1 MNAFARLLSGCL
13 LSTLAVGGA
22 AFAQERSQQPA
33 EAEAVAAT
41 SIQDGPY
48 LSYGASQVQ
57 AQWVCDGEVIRKT
70 FKARRWPLRIPPRC
84 GYPDPIEVRA
94 KAVAKP
100 TSAISGVDRIVALSD
115 IHGQFDL
122 AVRLLQAN
130 RVIDKRLRWN
140 YGSGHLVVVGD
151 VFDRGARVTETFWLL
166 YQLQQQARDAGGDVH
181 VLLGNHET
189 MVLYDDLRYVNPKY
203 LRGAELLGK
212 PYPQLYDADSV
223 LGAWL
228 RTLPT
233 MLKIDDLLFVHGGI
247 EPGHFDLQLDRDA
260 VNARYRQSLGLAK
273 TTVKQDPLFAPLYD
287 GKTSPIWYR
296 GYFKQGELSQNDMQ
310 TILDR
315 LGVSRIV
322 VGHTSMEH
330 VGGYFDGRVIAVDSS
345 IKEGRSGELLFVE
358 NGRLERGMLDGK
370 RVPL

>member
-1 MNAFARLLSGCL
+1 MNAFARLLSACL
-13 LSTLAVGGA
+13 LSTLAAGGA
-22 AFAQERSQQPA
+22 ALAQERSQESA
-33 EAEAVAAT
+33 EAEMVAAT
-41 SIQDGPY
+41 SIDDGPY
-48 LSYGASQVQ
+48 LSYDGAQVQ
-57 AQWVCDGEVIRKT
+57 AQWICAGKVIRKT
-70 FKARRWPLRIPPRC
+70 FKAQRWPVRIPLRC

-94 KAVAKP
+94 KAAAES
-100 TSAISGVDRIVALSD
+100 TSSVSGVDRIVALSD

-130 RVIDKRLRWN
+130 RVIDKRLRWH
-140 YGSGHLVVVGD
+140 YGTGHLVVVGD
-151 VFDRGARVTETFWLL
+151 VFDRGPRVTETFWLL

-247 EPGHFDLQLDRDA
+247 EPGHFDLHLDRDT

-273 TTVKQDPLFAPLYD
+273 ATVKHDPLFAPLYD

-296 GYFKQGELSQNDMQ
+296 GYFKQGELGQNEVQ

-330 VGGYFDGRVIAVDSS
+330 VGSYFDGRVIAVDSS

-358 NGRLERGMLDGK
+358 NGRLERGTLDGT
-370 RVPL
+370 RLPL

>member
-1 MNAFARLLSGCL
+1 M
-13 LSTLAVGGA
+13 
-22 AFAQERSQQPA
+22 
-33 EAEAVAAT
+33 
-41 SIQDGPY
+41 
-48 LSYGASQVQ
+48 
-57 AQWVCDGEVIRKT
+57 
-70 FKARRWPLRIPPRC
+70 
-84 GYPDPIEVRA
+84 
-94 KAVAKP
+94 
-100 TSAISGVDRIVALSD
+100 
-115 IHGQFDL
+115 
-122 AVRLLQAN
+122 
-130 RVIDKRLRWN
+130 
-140 YGSGHLVVVGD
+140 
-151 VFDRGARVTETFWLL
+151 
-166 YQLQQQARDAGGDVH
+166 H

-203 LRGAELLGK
+203 LRSAELLGK

-247 EPGHFDLQLDRDA
+247 EPGHFDLHLDRDA

-287 GKTSPIWYR
+287 GKTSLIWYR
-296 GYFKQGELSQNDMQ
+296 GYFKQDELSQNDVQ

-345 IKEGRSGELLFVE
+345 IKDGRSGELLFVE